1 MGATAGDDSSSPGVP
16 GGSSPSVV
24 IARPDDWHVHLR
36 DDEMLAAVV
45 GWSARR
51 YRYVLV
57 MPNLR
62 PPVTT
67 VAAARAYRDRILAC
81 APDEAV
87 AAAFRPMMT
96 LFASPDID
104 LDDLRRGVEEGVL
117 IGVKYYPAGATTNA
131 DQARGTLADLGDLLE
146 CLCEIDLRL
155 LVHAESTDPTLDIFD
170 REAAF
175 LERDLVPVCERF
187 PELAVTVE
195 HVSTRAGVDF
205 VAAHPQS
212 VATITPHHLAR
223 ERSDMLSAGM
233 RPDLYCKPVINTADD
248 RAALVAAA
256 TSGDPSYFCGTDS
269 APHPTT
275 AKYGPK
281 AAAGIFNAPY
291 GLEVVAEVFHAAG
304 ALDRLDGFV
313 SRHGAAVYGVEPS
326 PERIRLTRLTEPV
339 SPAERAEV
347 LVTSTGD
354 EVVLF
359 GVDEARRWQIDP
371 A

>member
-1 MGATAGDDSSSPGVP
+1 MTSPAEPSPLEAPSAGDT
-16 GGSSPSVV
+16 PSLV

-81 APDEAV
+81 APDEPA
-87 AAAFRPMMT
+87 AAAFTPMMT

-131 DQARGTLADLGDLLE
+131 DQARGTLAELGDLLE
-146 CLCEIDLRL
+146 CLCDIDLRL
-155 LVHAESTDPTLDIFD
+155 LVHAESTDPTVDIFD

-175 LERDLVPVCERF
+175 LERDLAPVCERF

-223 ERSDMLSAGM
+223 ERSDMLAHGM

-248 RAALVAAA
+248 RAALVVAAI
-256 TSGDPSYFCGTDS
+256 SGDPSYFCGTDS

-291 GLEVVAEVFHAAG
+291 GLEVVAEVFHRAG

-313 SRHGAAVYGVEPS
+313 SGHGAAVYGVEPS
-326 PERIRLTRLTEPV
+326 PERIRLTRLDEPV
-339 SPAERAEV
+339 AADERAEV
-347 LVTSTGD
+347 LVTSKGD

>member
-1 MGATAGDDSSSPGVP
+1 MNA
-16 GGSSPSVV
+16 PSVV

-36 DDEMLAAVV
+36 DDDLLAAVV

-51 YRYVLV
+51 YRYALV

-62 PPVTT
+62 PPVTS
-67 VAAARAYRDRILAC
+67 VAEARQYRDRIMAC
-81 APDEAV
+81 VPDEPA
-87 AAAFRPMMT
+87 AAAFSPVMA
-96 LFASPDID
+96 LFASAELD
-104 LDDLRRGVEEGVL
+104 LDDLAVGARDGLLV
-117 IGVKYYPAGATTNA
+117 GVKYYPPGATTNS
-131 DQARGTLADLGDLLE
+131 DQARGTLADLDPLLE
-146 CLCEIDLRL
+146 ALCELDLRL
-155 LVHAESTDPTLDIFD
+155 LVHAESTDPSVDIFD

-175 LERDLVPVCERF
+175 LERELAPVCARH
-187 PELAVTVE
+187 PDLAVTVE
-195 HVSTRAGVDF
+195 HVSTRAGVEF

-212 VATITPHHLAR
+212 VASITPHHLAR
-223 ERSDMLSAGM
+223 ERSDILADGL

-248 RAALVAAA
+248 RAALVDAA

-291 GLEVVAEVFHAAG
+291 GLEVVAEVFHTAD

-313 SRHGAAVYGVEPS
+313 SGHGAAVYGVDPS
-326 PERIRLTRLTEPV
+326 PERLRLTRLDEPV
-339 SPAERAEV
+339 PSSERVEIV
-347 LVTSTGD
+347 VTEGGH
-354 EVVLF
+354 EVVMF
-359 GVDEARRWQIDP
+359 GVDEARRWEITP